1 MSEHN
6 TIFNPVN
13 DFVQSIIYTRMQ
25 NFRYRDNIPNLCE
38 KFTSD
43 MNAIMEYKSGCS
55 QEAKD
60 FIEILEV
67 IKEEYEIATQIMIDN
82 IKLRLQ

>member
-1 MSEHN
+1 
-6 TIFNPVN
+6 
-13 DFVQSIIYTRMQ
+13 MQ
-25 NFRYRDNIPNLCE
+25 NFRYKQSIPSLCE
-38 KFTSD
+38 KYKSD
-43 MNAIMEYKSGCS
+43 MNAIIECKSGCS

-67 IKEEYEIATQIMIDN
+67 IKEEYEISSQIMIDN